1 MNQIIDNQYEGNTN
15 ELTRDFFKNVY
26 GYMFAALAVSGL
38 VAYLAGTPDIVFTY
52 FIAEGGYT
60 GLFYVVMF
68 APLGLALL
76 IQTRYRKLSMGA
88 LLGAFLAY
96 AVLIGLTFSV
106 VLMAYTQSVIA
117 QAFFVSAGGFA
128 AMAILGYT
136 TKTDLTKMGSLLYM
150 AFIGIF
156 IAGIVNVFLG
166 SDMLDFWI
174 SVIGVFVFTGLTAFY
189 MQKLKNMSKDVS
201 LTGIERN
208 KLALVGGLILYILF
222 INLFMSV
229 LRLMGRD

>member
-1 MNQIIDNQYEGNTN
+1 MSQILDNQYEGNTN

-26 GYMFAALAVSGL
+26 GYMFAALAVSGV
-38 VAYLAGTPDIVFTY
+38 VAYLAGTPDVVFKY
-52 FIAEGGYT
+52 FISEARPT
-60 GLFYVVMF
+60 GLFYIIMF
-68 APLGLALL
+68 APVGLALL

-88 LLGAFLAY
+88 LLAAFLGY
-96 AVLIGLTFSV
+96 AILIGLSFSV
-106 VLMAYTQSVIA
+106 ILMAYTSSVIA

-128 AMAILGYT
+128 VMAILGYT

-150 AFIGIF
+150 AFAGIF
-156 IAGIVNVFLG
+156 IASIVNVFLG
-166 SDMLDFWI
+166 SGMLNFWI

-189 MQKLKNMSKDVS
+189 MQKFKNLSKDVS

-208 KLALVGGLILYILF
+208 KLALVGGLMLYILF

-229 LRLMGRD
+229 LRLLGRD